1 MKTWR
6 SYKKNIYGAIGL
18 LGLVMIYGTVGYM
31 ERHLSMTEWDITRL
45 IIGAVMLYGGIRLTA
60 EFTES

>member
-1 MKTWR
+1 MK
-6 SYKKNIYGAIGL
+6 KLYGAIGL

-45 IIGAVMLYGGIRLTA
+45 IIGAVMLYGGVRLTA
-60 EFTES
+60 GFTES